1 MESKTSTACS
11 VNAVARVNCD
21 MVQGAG
27 VTLHSGKKF
36 VAAPVESDTRQQ
48 GGLVVAW
55 IAGIATAVSQQ
66 LHSAAVTLQVSS
78 RQVVHDAIAFVAAAL
93 ASVTAREKTLDSA
106 AYFEKSTSLIQS
118 TANFCDTFA
127 AVANRIAMTRV
138 GTGKARLLHGF
149 YVNRFHFVR
158 CGTSATHARS
168 ARRLETLR
176 IGRNRKGLGSFRC
189 SKAISR

>member
-1 MESKTSTACS
+1 
-11 VNAVARVNCD
+11 

-48 GGLVVAW
+48 SGLVVAW
-55 IAGIATAVSQQ
+55 IAGIAT
-66 LHSAAVTLQVSS
+66 AVTLQVSS

-106 AYFEKSTSLIQS
+106 SYFEKSTSLIQS

-127 AVANRIAMTRV
+127 TVANRIAMTRV
-138 GTGKARLLHGF
+138 GTGKARLLHGL
-149 YVNRFHFVR
+149 YLSRLRFVR

-168 ARRLETLR
+168 NRRLETLR
-176 IGRNRKGLGSFRC
+176 IGRNRQGLGSFRC